1 MTIDTRSKG
10 MSKRRETREWMPTA
24 PPQLQTATIV
34 SREFRPP
41 GFWCVG
47 LREPE
52 TAKNVRPAQYVA
64 IDLPGGF
71 MMRLP
76 LGVFT
81 ADGEHFTLI
90 FQEWGDRTTRLAH
103 MAIGETV
110 SFIGPLGNEFALP
123 RAGSNAI
130 IVAGGLGISPFWLLA
145 RELHAANVN
154 TTIVLGARSKA
165 YIVGARELGTHGF
178 HIEICTDDGSDG
190 FHGTVVDRVRT
201 MRRAAIM
208 YGCGPP
214 GMLRALCAF
223 ANSEGVR
230 CQISMEETFGC
241 SMGTC
246 WGCVVAVR
254 RGSTQGT
261 SYPKAPGEQRDF
273 DFARVCADG
282 TVFDAMDVVWR
293 D

>member
-1 MTIDTRSKG
+1 
-10 MSKRRETREWMPTA
+10 MPTA
-24 PPQLQTATIV
+24 PPRLQTATIV
-34 SREFRPP
+34 SREYRPP

-47 LREPE
+47 LRDPE
-52 TAKNVRPAQYVA
+52 LARSVRPAQYVA
-64 IDLPGGF
+64 LDLAGGF

-81 ADGEHFTLI
+81 TDGENFTVV

-103 MAIGETV
+103 TGIGETI

-123 RAGSNAI
+123 QAGSTAI
-130 IVAGGLGISPFWLLA
+130 IVAGGLGVSPFWLLA
-145 RELHAANVN
+145 RELQAAKVEA
-154 TTIVLGARSKA
+154 TIVLGARSKD
-165 YIVGARELGTHGF
+165 YVVGGRELGTHGF
-178 HIEICTDDGSDG
+178 HIEVCTDDGSAG
-190 FHGTVVDRVRT
+190 FHGSVVDRVRG
-201 MRRAAIM
+201 MRHADIV

-223 ANSEGVR
+223 ASSEGIR
-230 CQISMEETFGC
+230 CQISMEETFAC

-254 RGSTQGT
+254 RGCKAGT
-261 SYPKAPGEQRDF
+261 GYPKAPGEQRDF
-273 DFARVCADG
+273 DFARICADG
-282 TVFDAMDVVWR
+282 TVFEATDIVWR